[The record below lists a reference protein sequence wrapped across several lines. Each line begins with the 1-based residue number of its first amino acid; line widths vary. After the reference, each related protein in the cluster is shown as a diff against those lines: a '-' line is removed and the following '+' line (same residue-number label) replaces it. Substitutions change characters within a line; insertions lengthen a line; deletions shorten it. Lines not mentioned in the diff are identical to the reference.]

1 MKNSLVA
8 GLFCSLLAVGVP
20 QAYADG
26 SDTNPHTLVADI
38 TLKVLAIIDV
48 ERAAIVEQPALL
60 ENLLQQHL
68 LPHVDYKFAALKV
81 LGKNFKKV
89 PKDRLPEYVKVFRK
103 YLITTYADALFKFD
117 GYNIVF
123 ASLPTPKNQKITTIR
138 AVVSSAGKPD
148 INVAFKARYNS
159 KTGEWKVYDMIAEG
173 ISLLSAK
180 QSEVSALL
188 RKDGIDGVIE
198 SMRKKSNFVIP
209 QE

>member
-1 MKNSLVA
+1 M
-8 GLFCSLLAVGVP
+8 
-20 QAYADG
+20 
-26 SDTNPHTLVADI
+26 
-38 TLKVLAIIDV
+38 
-48 ERAAIVEQPALL
+48 
-60 ENLLQQHL
+60 
-68 LPHVDYKFAALKV
+68 PHVDYKFAALKV

-103 YLITTYADALFKFD
+103 YLIATYADALFKFD

-159 KTGEWKVYDMIAEG
+159 KTGEWKVYDMVAEG